1 MSDPT
6 PVSDEFDLNV
16 MVRVVKVH
24 PEEPNCTDGNV
35 MDALHAHLVGEQIE
49 VDADPA
55 EALAAIVLYEVEDV
69 VWA

>member
-6 PVSDEFDLNV
+6 PVSNEFDLNV
-16 MVRVVKVH
+16 MVRVVKVY
-24 PEEPNCTDGNV
+24 PEEPNCSDVNV

-49 VDADPA
+49 VDVDPDDAD
-55 EALAAIVLYEVEDV
+55 AAIVLYQVEDV